1 MFQKDEYVFYGSGG
15 ICKISDIQTSPLEGM
30 PADREYYV
38 MQSIHDKNGTM
49 YIPVDNDKVF
59 LRRLLSREEAETLLE
74 RIPSIEIITE
84 ENAKL
89 LRAKYLEAMRTYQPS
104 EWVRVI
110 KTVYFRAN
118 DPGRQRQRLSE
129 TERNIAES
137 AKRYLCTELSL
148 SLGRPT
154 ADLEAYLLENVK
166 KMA

>member
-1 MFQKDEYVFYGSGG
+1 MTQVKFYDTVDDSLLDRVFAEIAPRVDGDTVVTFTGSNPKGL
-15 ICKISDIQTSPLEGM
+15 SMD
-30 PADREYYV
+30 AV
-38 MQSIHDKNGTM
+38 
-49 YIPVDNDKVF
+49 KVF

-104 EWVRVI
+104 EWVRII